1 VTTLVVSIEN
11 CDTKVSSTAC
21 SQFAVLSIQ
30 YLILP
35 SRQVMLLANFEIS
48 ERFETLVVNSHLN
61 NVHQQNENANTIL
74 GLENTKIAESDF

>member
-1 VTTLVVSIEN
+1 
-11 CDTKVSSTAC
+11 
-21 SQFAVLSIQ
+21 
-30 YLILP
+30 
-35 SRQVMLLANFEIS
+35 MLLANFEIS